1 MLIDLN
7 AVTIIMN
14 RPILSVPIGIV
25 RSFVT

>member
-14 RPILSVPIGIV
+14 QSIMSVPIGIV
-25 RSFVT
+25 RSFIT